1 MADYQQ
7 PFAHRHAPVG
17 DLLTAVETLRPTAL
31 IGVSTVPKLFTRPIV
46 EAMARINRR
55 PIVFAFSNPTS
66 RTECSAEEA
75 YAWSDG
81 RAVFASGSPFPPVL
95 LGDRVFVPGQG
106 NNVHIYPGVGMA
118 VYATEARRVTDEVFL
133 RVARTLAALVSPQ
146 DLDLGL
152 VYPPLSKIL
161 QSSLEI
167 ATTAAEVIF
176 DSGLART
183 PRPADVRAF
192 VEAKA
197 YRPQYRSLV

>member
-1 MADYQQ
+1 
-7 PFAHRHAPVG
+7 
-17 DLLTAVETLRPTAL
+17 
-31 IGVSTVPKLFTRPIV
+31 
-46 EAMARINRR
+46 
-55 PIVFAFSNPTS
+55 
-66 RTECSAEEA
+66 
-75 YAWSDG
+75 
-81 RAVFASGSPFPPVL
+81 
-95 LGDRVFVPGQG
+95 
-106 NNVHIYPGVGMA
+106 
-118 VYATEARRVTDEVFL
+118 VYATEARCVTDEVFL
-133 RVARTLAALVSPQ
+133 RAARTLAALVSPQ